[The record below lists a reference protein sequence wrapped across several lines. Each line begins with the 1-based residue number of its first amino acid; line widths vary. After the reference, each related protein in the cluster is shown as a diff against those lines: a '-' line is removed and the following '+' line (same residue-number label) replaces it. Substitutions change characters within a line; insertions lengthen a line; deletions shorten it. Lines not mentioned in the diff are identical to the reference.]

1 MFCKSGLLKSR
12 INRGKILIVGN
23 NNKTKTN
30 NKSVDNIYSNCYVS
44 FLGAFLIQ
52 KRKPNWQNES
62 LLYATWD
69 SVQLCKSYCKC
80 NDLIKYRDGSLIYD
94 PCNIWHDCLCD
105 NSLRLLTVAY
115 CYQEF
120 HLRCDKGLK
129 SASEV
134 Q

>member
-52 KRKPNWQNES
+52 QRKPNWQNES

-69 SVQLCKSYCKC
+69 SAQLYKK
-80 NDLIKYRDGSLIYD
+80 
-94 PCNIWHDCLCD
+94 
-105 NSLRLLTVAY
+105 LL
-115 CYQEF
+115 
-120 HLRCDKGLK
+120 
-129 SASEV
+129 
-134 Q
+134 